1 VRELQA
7 RRDSPV
13 LGAMLFQRHVILATA
28 FVTRPFMP
36 RWVVRGEMDPRA
48 WLLSMN
54 EFEDE
59 DTLDVLLDITSGGP
73 SA

>member
-1 VRELQA
+1 M
-7 RRDSPV
+7 PV
-13 LGAMLFQRHVILATA
+13 QRHVILATA

-73 SA
+73 RA